1 MQDRDSFLYLE
12 IAESIRR
19 LIASGDLAPGDR
31 LPTVRQLAKRWE
43 CTPGTVSRAYSLLA
57 SERLIETH
65 RGGGTRVTD
74 STLRPD
80 RPVWQWASL
89 VNRADQF
96 LLQALSSG
104 HSPGEAEAALDLAIA
119 RWRDLQ
125 EKGAPAQ
132 PGRPTRALR
141 FIGSHDIIV
150 ESLARMLA
158 EAQADLE
165 LTIEYAGSLGG
176 LMALAQRRAEIAGT
190 HLWDETTDTYN
201 APFVRRLLP
210 GRRVVLLTL
219 VHRSMGLMT
228 PPGNPLDLHGL
239 ADLIKPDIA
248 LVNRQPGSGTRV
260 WLDAQLKALGI
271 DPASVPGYEREEV
284 THLAVA
290 RAIADGE
297 ANVGLGIDAA
307 AAAYGLAF
315 LPLTQ
320 ERYDL
325 AMPESVWQTPAA
337 QALASAI
344 RSPHFREHAAALGGY
359 DTSSTGQEIWI
370 T

>member
-1 MQDRDSFLYLE
+1 MQDRESFLYLE

-31 LPTVRQLAKRWE
+31 LPTVRQMAKRWE

-57 SERLIETH
+57 SEGLIEAH
-65 RGGGTRVTD
+65 RGSGTRVKD
-74 STLRPD
+74 STLRPN
-80 RPVWQWASL
+80 RPIWQWASL

-104 HSPGEAEAALDLAIA
+104 HTPDEAEAALSLAIA
-119 RWRDLQ
+119 RWRDLHDR
-125 EKGAPAQ
+125 GVPSQ
-132 PGRPTRALR
+132 PVPPEHTLR
-141 FIGSHDIIV
+141 FVGSHDMIV

-158 EAQADLE
+158 ESQTDFE

-176 LMALAQRRAEIAGT
+176 LIALAQRRAEIAGT
-190 HLWDETTDTYN
+190 HLWDESTDTYN
-201 APFVRRLLP
+201 APFVKRLLP

-219 VHRSMGLMT
+219 VHRSMGLML
-228 PPGNPLDLHGL
+228 PPDNPLHIHGL
-239 ADLIKPDIA
+239 ADLTKPEVL

-271 DPASVPGYEREEV
+271 TPATVPGYQREEV

-307 AAAYGLAF
+307 SAAYGLAF
-315 LPLTQ
+315 VPLTH

-325 AMPESVWQTPAA
+325 AMPESVWKTPAA
-337 QALASAI
+337 QTLVALI
-344 RSPHFREHAAALGGY
+344 RSSHFQEHIAASGGY
-359 DTSSTGQEIWI
+359 DTSSTGQEHWI